1 LTQFT
6 QRDSLAPAG
15 LTHGRAEAALAGDT
29 LAGRFD
35 ILELVGVGGMGAVYR
50 ARDRELDEVVALKVI
65 KRSLAAIPA
74 VVERFR
80 QEVKLARRVTHVN
93 VARTYELGTSDG
105 VMYCTMELIEGESL
119 TKRLSQRGKLPVA
132 DAVSIVCALCDGL
145 ATAHAADVM
154 HRDIKPDNILIA
166 NDGRV
171 VLADFGVAAIGH
183 AAGELSGT
191 PAYMAPEQA
200 RGETATPSS
209 DVYAVGIV
217 LYEMLSGRHPFHGS
231 PAEVLSAKQTI
242 EHVQLVDPPELATVI
257 ARATAREP
265 GQRLATAAALRA
277 ALEPWAKP
285 SSSIGAPM
293 RATAT
298 DAEVATVIVLAPV
311 GKVDEPKLYLAEAV
325 HEELLARLSKLPRV
339 RVLPR
344 TAAGAEEDAII
355 VRIVRGEVLHV
366 EIRHPHGPPA
376 RIELPLE
383 TAQVA
388 ADADAIAAA
397 VECALREH
405 AYDPSEAYDLLL
417 RARHL
422 AHHDVTRMPDAL
434 AALARAHE
442 IAPDDARVTANLA
455 IAQLRYAFFSGSPE
469 TMRGAVDLARKN
481 VVAHPDLAD
490 AQLAAGNAELALG
503 DPVAAA
509 RHFRTAI
516 RCAPHLADAHEQLG
530 RMLIEA
536 GYDAPGIARLDE
548 AIAIAPNLHFAR
560 WEIARSLAV
569 AGRWEAYDR
578 LEAELVA
585 SGVDRPLSRARYAWW
600 RRDWNKLETFR
611 ASVTTMDRALWPGLL
626 NLVLSVFLEGTWAR
640 DREAL
645 VAASTA
651 TMGGSKRRCSF
662 ICQLV
667 AECAA
672 FSGDIETAMMLM
684 IRASDHG
691 LYDLP
696 WLDRCSLLDP
706 VRAHAQFAPLRAL
719 IKGRADAI
727 LDALYG
733 DNVALSA
740 TQIA

>member
-1 LTQFT
+1 MTQLT
-6 QRDSLAPAG
+6 QRDSLAPSV
-15 LTHGRAEAALAGDT
+15 LTQGRAEATLAGDT

-35 ILELVGVGGMGAVYR
+35 VLELVGVGGMGAVYR

-65 KRSLAAIPA
+65 KRELAAVPT

-105 VMYCTMELIEGESL
+105 ILFCTMELVDGEPL
-119 TKRLSQRGKLPVA
+119 TKRLAVRGKLAVA
-132 DAVSIVCALCDGL
+132 EAVSIACALCDGL
-145 ATAHAADVM
+145 STAHAADVM

-191 PAYMAPEQA
+191 PMYMAPEQA

-217 LYEMLSGRHPFHGS
+217 LYEMLSGQRPFSGS
-231 PAEVLSAKQTI
+231 PAEVLSAKQTV
-242 EHVQLVDPPELATVI
+242 EPVQLTDAPPDLASVI
-257 ARATAREP
+257 ARATARAP
-265 GQRLATAAALRA
+265 GQRYATAAALRA
-277 ALEPWAKP
+277 ALEPWAKQTTSP
-285 SSSIGAPM
+285 VAPM
-293 RATAT
+293 RATPT
-298 DAEVATVIVLAPV
+298 DELATVIVVAPT
-311 GKVDEPKLYLAEAV
+311 GKLEEPKLYLAEAV
-325 HEELLARLSKLPRV
+325 HEEVLARLSKLPRV

-344 TAAGAEEDAII
+344 AIAEGEAIV
-355 VRIVRGEVLHV
+355 VRIESGDALRV
-366 EIRHPHGPPA
+366 EIQHPHGLPA

-383 TAQVA
+383 TAQVG

-397 VECALREH
+397 VECALRDH
-405 AYDPSEAYDLLL
+405 AYDASEAYDLLL

-422 AHHDVTRMPDAL
+422 VHRDVTRMPDAL
-434 AALARAHE
+434 AALGRAHE
-442 IAPDDARVTANLA
+442 LAPDDARVTANFA
-455 IAQLRYAFFSGSPE
+455 IGQLRYAFFSGSVE
-469 TMRGAVDLARKN
+469 VMRGAVELARKN
-481 VVAHPDLAD
+481 VLGHPELAD
-490 AQLAAGNAELALG
+490 AQLAAGTAELALG

-536 GYDAPGIARLDE
+536 GYDAAGIARLNE
-548 AIAIAPNLHFAR
+548 AIAIAPNLNFAR
-560 WEIARSLAV
+560 WEIARGLAV
-569 AGRWEAYDR
+569 SGQWDAYDK
-578 LEAELVA
+578 LEADLVA
-585 SGVDRPLSRARYAWW
+585 AGIDRPLSRARYAWW
-600 RRDWNKLETFR
+600 RRDWPKLATFR
-611 ASVTTMDRALWPGLL
+611 ASVTTMDRALWPGLID
-626 NLVLSVFLEGTWAR
+626 LVLSVFLEGTWAR
-640 DREAL
+640 DRDRL
-645 VAASTA
+645 VEASTA
-651 TMGGSKRRCSF
+651 TMEGSKRRCSF

-667 AECAA
+667 AETAA
-672 FSGDIETAMMLM
+672 FSGDIDTAMMLI

-696 WLDRCSLLDP
+696 WLDRCSLLEP
-706 VRAHAQFAPLRAL
+706 VRSHAQFAPLRTL

-740 TQIA
+740 TQLA

>member
-1 LTQFT
+1 MTQFT
-6 QRDSLAPAG
+6 QRDSLAPSV
-15 LTHGRAEAALAGDT
+15 LTQGRAEATLAGDT

-35 ILELVGVGGMGAVYR
+35 VLELVGVGGMGAVYR

-65 KRSLAAIPA
+65 KRELAAVPS

-93 VARTYELGTSDG
+93 VARTYELGSSDG
-105 VMYCTMELIEGESL
+105 MLYCTMELVDGEPL
-119 TKRLSQRGKLPVA
+119 AKRLAARGKLPISE
-132 DAVSIVCALCDGL
+132 AVSIVCALCDGL

-166 NDGRV
+166 HDGRV
-171 VLADFGVAAIGH
+171 VLADFGVAAIGQ

-200 RGETATPSS
+200 RGETATPAS
-209 DVYAVGIV
+209 DVYAVAIV
-217 LYEMLSGRHPFHGS
+217 LDEMLNARDV
-231 PAEVLSAKQTI
+231 E
-242 EHVQLVDPPELATVI
+242 PELAAVI
-257 ARATAREP
+257 ARAMAKDVEKRIP
-265 GQRLATAAALRA
+265 TAAELRA
-277 ALEPWAKP
+277 ALTPWAK
-285 SSSIGAPM
+285 SSASPGSPM

-298 DAEVATVIVLAPV
+298 DELATVIVLAPT

-325 HEELLARLSKLPRV
+325 HEEVLARLSKLPRV

-344 TAAGAEEDAII
+344 AGEVADEEAIV
-355 VRIVRGEVLHV
+355 VRIANGDVLRV

-383 TAQVA
+383 TSQVS
-388 ADADAIAAA
+388 ADADAISAA

-405 AYDPSEAYDLLL
+405 AYETSEAYDLLL

-422 AHHDVTRMPDAL
+422 VHRDVTRMPDAL
-434 AALARAHE
+434 AALVREHE
-442 IAPDDARVTANLA
+442 VAPDDARVTANFA
-455 IAQLRYAFFSGSPE
+455 IAQLRYAFFSGSADV
-469 TMRGAVDLARKN
+469 MRGAVDLARRN

-536 GYDAPGIARLDE
+536 GYDAAGVARLDE

-569 AGRWEAYDR
+569 SGQWDAYDK
-578 LEAELVA
+578 LEADLVA

-600 RRDWNKLETFR
+600 RRDWTKLATFR
-611 ASVTTMDRALWPGLL
+611 ASVTMMDRALWPGLL

-640 DREAL
+640 HREPL
-645 VAASTA
+645 VGASTA

-672 FSGDIETAMMLM
+672 FSGDIETAMVLM
-684 IRASDHG
+684 IRASDQG

-696 WLDRCSLLDP
+696 WLDRCSLLDQ
-706 VRAHAQFAPLRAL
+706 VRSHAQFAPLRAL